1 MASDPNIL
9 IKKYFDEFY
18 QKSIEVATQEAEIFI
33 DSLQLSNLPIES
45 KITLLNNEL
54 LSIGDDIEVF
64 DRKEYVHFA
73 QHEVILLNIFS
84 SRLLLYGQNE
94 KLFIEQALVLNSKR
108 NLVIKQLNDLKSQL
122 PPFSFSEFLR
132 NLENIQF
139 YVLRE
144 CPNGL
149 SQSEYQKMKN
159 FQTRK
164 KFECVQ
170 FETSRF
176 LKVFYSDI
184 DKNNEESS
192 IDQEKKQIAFIFKN
206 APEWNP
212 ERLFSEI
219 SSLKAINPENI
230 NKSDYFYDSF
240 LSFCSGNVLTEKLT
254 PGYLTESIKQ
264 IKNNQF
270 SFPPVFCHSL
280 ITYESCLCEIERGK
294 ITLANYLNTN
304 FEDIFEK
311 TYKEGIKTAE
321 NQIKI
326 FSSNYELDS
335 ITTQKYAEAII
346 NELNLLRSDFKKSN
360 VADYYNF
367 LHDDDSLKALF
378 FNNCLLAEEVEN
390 NINALK
396 QSIII
401 NEMVCFL
408 MEEVVKIE
416 TISPDFKLS
425 ETDFQ
430 SILQIFHFQILM
442 APTSDILNQLLNA
455 LSETLSKLK
464 NNRTPLWF
472 IIEDFKES
480 ICEVYQHSINNL
492 VEMIKSTDPGNL
504 EPFIA
509 DKLRE
514 LNLKSLDNKTNVVSV
529 KDCFESLKNIFQA
542 EKEYLQSIRNINPL
556 DIDKILNEKPT
567 KEKPKLSF
575 GYLKSDPQ
583 ILYPY
588 IHALCL
594 KIDFLDYRTTVED
607 FIRIVTSKDL
617 EKVKEKIHLGCA
629 TNEFAYVVE
638 KLKPFFKS
646 LKPANIEKSGLFISN
661 FGNPLKANNL
671 YNTDFENL
679 QSKPTINIIF
689 NQVQ

>member
-33 DSLQLSNLPIES
+33 DNLKLSNLPIES
-45 KITLLNNEL
+45 KITILNNEL

-64 DRKEYVHFA
+64 DRKEYVQFA

-94 KLFIEQALVLNSKR
+94 KMMIEQALVLNSKR
-108 NLVIKQLNDLKSQL
+108 NLVITQLNFLKSQL

-149 SQSEYQKMKN
+149 LQSEYQKMKN

-184 DKNNEESS
+184 DKNNEEAS

-230 NKSDYFYDSF
+230 NKSNDFYDSF
-240 LSFCSGNVLTEKLT
+240 LSFCSGNILNKKLT
-254 PGYLTESIKQ
+254 PVYFTESIKQ

-270 SFPPVFCHSL
+270 SYPPVFCHSL
-280 ITYESCLCEIERGK
+280 ITYESCLCEIEKGK
-294 ITLANYLNTN
+294 ITLASYLNTN

-335 ITTQKYAEAII
+335 ITPQKYAEAII
-346 NELNLLRSDFKKSN
+346 NELNLLRSDFKKSY

-367 LHDDDSLKALF
+367 LHDNDSLKALF
-378 FNNCLLAEEVEN
+378 FNNCLLVEEIE
-390 NINALK
+390 INKDALK

-408 MEEVVKIE
+408 IEEALKIS
-416 TISPDFKLS
+416 TISPDIKIS
-425 ETDFQ
+425 ESDFQ
-430 SILQIFHFQILM
+430 SILQIFHLQILM
-442 APTSDILNQLLNA
+442 APSSDILNQLLET

-480 ICEVYQHSINNL
+480 ICEVYQNSKTNF
-492 VEMIKSTDPGNL
+492 VETIKLTDPGNL

-514 LNLKSLDNKTNVVSV
+514 LNLKSLDNKMNEVSV
-529 KDCFESLKNIFQA
+529 NDCFESLRNIFQS
-542 EKEYLQSIRNINPL
+542 EKEYLQSIRNINPI
-556 DIDKILNEKPT
+556 DIGKILNEKPT

-575 GYLKSDPQ
+575 GYFKSDPQ

-617 EKVKEKIHLGCA
+617 EKVQEKIHLGCA

-638 KLKPFFKS
+638 KLKSFFKS

-661 FGNPLKANNL
+661 FGNPIKANNL

-689 NQVQ
+689 NQMQ